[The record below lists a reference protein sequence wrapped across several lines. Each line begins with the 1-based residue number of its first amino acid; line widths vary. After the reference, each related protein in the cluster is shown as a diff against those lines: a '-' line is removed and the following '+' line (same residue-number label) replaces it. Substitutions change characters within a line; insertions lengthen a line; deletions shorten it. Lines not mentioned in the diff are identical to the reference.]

1 MPPAARQIL
10 PIDDPGR
17 SVIRSDMVLWRE
29 AKRRARHIVA
39 PVLGAA
45 VVGYF
50 AYHAVQ
56 GDRGIKAYMVL
67 KQDAE
72 QLRAEVDD
80 LSEKRSVLENRVA
93 RLRPDGLDLDLL
105 EERARAQF
113 SLVQPGEV
121 IILLNDRR

>member
-1 MPPAARQIL
+1 MI
-10 PIDDPGR
+10 
-17 SVIRSDMVLWRE
+17 LWRE

-56 GDRGIKAYMVL
+56 GDRGIKAYLEL

-72 QLRAEVDD
+72 HLRQDVAH
-80 LSEKRSVLENRVA
+80 LSDKRFVLENRVA

-105 EERARAQF
+105 EERAREQF
-113 SLVQPGEV
+113 NLVQPDEAV
-121 IILLNDRR
+121 ILLKKPR

>member
-1 MPPAARQIL
+1 MI
-10 PIDDPGR
+10 
-17 SVIRSDMVLWRE
+17 LWRE

-50 AYHAVQ
+50 AYHTLQ
-56 GDRGIKAYMVL
+56 GDRGLKAYMEL
-67 KQDAE
+67 KQDVE
-72 QLRAEVDD
+72 QLQEEVDA
-80 LSEKRSVLENRVA
+80 LSGERRVLENRVA

-113 SLVQPGEV
+113 NLVQPDEAV
-121 IILLNDRR
+121 ILLNDRR